1 MTDKIKNKSIRD
13 IEIERKQQNQNPPYY
28 QGNIRTIDS
37 SSNKLYPNQ
46 SRHNQIKSIR
56 LYSAN
61 SSLSKVKK
69 QNGSQDKIKMHKD
82 SNILP
87 SFYGSNYQTVQGR
100 PTSVKP
106 KHQNLIYQ
114 QKRKVGG
121 IGISTELNAITLN
134 TANSQVNYFPL
145 QRKRKIIYEKDDE
158 LAGEYDKLRK
168 IWKEAGVTDVYIDNF
183 ETVTNNK
190 NNTKQEILQSL
201 KNEEQQ
207 MIKFKEE
214 MLKVVSE
221 IIKRE
226 NDIKNIR
233 DLNKKYLDINT
244 RININPKKK
253 NNNNAENEK
262 KEENELEDEKRKELE
277 QEKKKIEEEI
287 ERCLSYLRL
296 HGINVVAAIKKFN
309 MRYEHLLN
317 AGKID
322 LEYLKQKY
330 LIKEI
335 LNQIM

>member
-28 QGNIRTIDS
+28 QGTIRTIDS

-168 IWKEAGVTDVYIDNF
+168 IWKEAGVTDAYIDNF

-201 KNEEQQ
+201 K
-207 MIKFKEE
+207 M
-214 MLKVVSE
+214 
-221 IIKRE
+221 
-226 NDIKNIR
+226 
-233 DLNKKYLDINT
+233 
-244 RININPKKK
+244 K
-253 NNNNAENEK
+253 NNK
-262 KEENELEDEKRKELE
+262 
-277 QEKKKIEEEI
+277 
-287 ERCLSYLRL
+287 
-296 HGINVVAAIKKFN
+296 
-309 MRYEHLLN
+309 
-317 AGKID
+317 
-322 LEYLKQKY
+322 
-330 LIKEI
+330 
-335 LNQIM
+335 